1 MFYVWCVCLHV
12 YMEKKYQGNKE
23 MKDEKLMSKLKSV
36 EIHLQ
41 LQSSCIK
48 EAVVPVSRATEA
60 SSLNDAIDSLALKKT
75 DGQAVWIWPSVY
87 QWKSE
92 YLWELRRCEGRRV
105 SEKPRIAPQHNTYHN
120 GNMKLAE
127 EL

>member
-23 MKDEKLMSKLKSV
+23 MKDEKLMSKLKSA

-60 SSLNDAIDSLALKKT
+60 SSLNDAIDSLALKKQMAKQF
-75 DGQAVWIWPSVY
+75 GFGPVFI
-87 QWKSE
+87 
-92 YLWELRRCEGRRV
+92 
-105 SEKPRIAPQHNTYHN
+105 N
-120 GNMKLAE
+120 GNQSICESSDGVKDVA
-127 EL
+127 

>member
-1 MFYVWCVCLHV
+1 
-12 YMEKKYQGNKE
+12 MEKKYQGNKE

-60 SSLNDAIDSLALKKT
+60 SSLNDAIDSLALKNR
-75 DGQAVWIWPSVY
+75 WPSSLDLA
-87 QWKSE
+87 QCLSME
-92 YLWELRRCEGRRV
+92 IRV
-105 SEKPRIAPQHNTYHN
+105 SVRAQTV
-120 GNMKLAE
+120 
-127 EL
+127 

>member
-1 MFYVWCVCLHV
+1 
-12 YMEKKYQGNKE
+12 
-23 MKDEKLMSKLKSV
+23 MSKLKSV

-41 LQSSCIK
+41 LQSSCIE

-92 YLWELRRCEGRRV
+92 YL
-105 SEKPRIAPQHNTYHN
+105 
-120 GNMKLAE
+120 
-127 EL
+127 